1 MIESEFKPL
10 VLFITHYPSI
20 HVLEQEYPNQLVV
33 NYHMGYQEIKIIHRR
48 DSGNH
53 FLYNLCRG
61 VVNNLYGLN
70 VAKLA
75 GISHDIIK
83 QAYRVSE
90 KVKSDIELKE
100 Y

>member
-1 MIESEFKPL
+1 M
-10 VLFITHYPSI
+10 
-20 HVLEQEYPNQLVV
+20 
-33 NYHMGYQEIKIIHRR
+33 
-48 DSGNH
+48 
-53 FLYNLCRG
+53 
-61 VVNNLYGLN
+61 VNNLYGLN

-100 Y
+100 YWKFAHSLNKALKEGGSSSPNQLDDIDYYILSKHSSL

>member
-1 MIESEFKPL
+1 
-10 VLFITHYPSI
+10 
-20 HVLEQEYPNQLVV
+20 
-33 NYHMGYQEIKIIHRR
+33 MGYQEIKIIHQEIRK
-48 DSGNH
+48 S

-90 KVKSDIELKE
+90 K
-100 Y
+100 

>member
-1 MIESEFKPL
+1 M
-10 VLFITHYPSI
+10 
-20 HVLEQEYPNQLVV
+20 
-33 NYHMGYQEIKIIHRR
+33 
-48 DSGNH
+48 
-53 FLYNLCRG
+53 
-61 VVNNLYGLN
+61 VNNLYGLN

-100 Y
+100 YWKFAHSLNKALKRRW